1 MQIVATGVATA
12 TVRRKGGNQYL
23 LGAPC
28 FPNKRNVSARL
39 TESIRL
45 GEGCGERFSLIKV
58 FARDPK
64 GALVPPLASR

>member
-1 MQIVATGVATA
+1 MQIVATGVAAA

-45 GEGCGERFSLIKV
+45 G
-58 FARDPK
+58 
-64 GALVPPLASR
+64 